1 MTVDAVA
8 FGVAVGGAGW
18 LAARAASMTRS
29 ERARERLAPPRRSS
43 RRGVVRVN
51 PPGWLEAR
59 ARAGSWPGHAWSY
72 AGALLGSTVVGTWL
86 GFHLVGPVGGLTGA
100 VGGPAAMQ
108 GVLARRTTAARVR
121 AEEHLREAILA
132 LAAGVRGGLSVRRA
146 VEEASRDVGP
156 PLHEALRR
164 VVERLAVGERLEA
177 SLDDLAARLELA
189 DVRLVSTVLTVH
201 ARAGGDLPVLLEEVA
216 DVVGDRVRSRR
227 EVRALTAQGR
237 ASGAVLAVLPVAFVA
252 LLSGTGGEALGAFYR
267 SPSGIALL
275 LAGLVCDLLGFLWI
289 RRIVRRAEAGP

>member
-1 MTVDAVA
+1 MRVVAVA
-8 FGVAVGGAGW
+8 FGVVVGGAGW
-18 LAARAASMTRS
+18 LAALAASVARS
-29 ERARERLAPPRRSS
+29 ERVEERLGPSRRSS
-43 RRGVVRVN
+43 RRGVRLT
-51 PPGWLEAR
+51 PPRWLEAW
-59 ARAGSWPGHAWSY
+59 AMAGSWPGHAWSY
-72 AGALLGSTVVGTWL
+72 AGAFLGSMAIGTWL
-86 GFHLVGPVGGLTGA
+86 GFDLAGPVGGVAGA
-100 VGGPAAMQ
+100 AGGPAALH
-108 GVLARRTTAARVR
+108 GVLARRAAAVRVR

-146 VEEASRDVGP
+146 VEEASRDAGP
-156 PLHEALRR
+156 PLDEALRR

-177 SLDDLAARLELA
+177 SLEDLAARLDLP
-189 DVRLVSTVLTVH
+189 DVRLVGTVLAVH
-201 ARAGGDLPVLLEEVA
+201 ARTGGDLPVMLEEVA

-267 SPSGIALL
+267 SPPGAALL